1 MDTVDGPPARLTVD
15 GPVACVI
22 RVQGGLDPRWADRLC
37 GLDVTVCEPEVTD
50 GPATTE
56 LRGELRDQA
65 ALLGV
70 LTTLYN
76 LHRPPARRG
85 LRAGGGARGPRFK
98 FPESPLT

>member
-1 MDTVDGPPARLTVD
+1 MDTVDGPPARLTVA
-15 GPVACVI
+15 GPGACVI

-65 ALLGV
+65 ALLGG

-85 LRAGGGARGPRFK
+85 LRAGGGPVAPGSS
-98 FPESPLT
+98 SPSRR